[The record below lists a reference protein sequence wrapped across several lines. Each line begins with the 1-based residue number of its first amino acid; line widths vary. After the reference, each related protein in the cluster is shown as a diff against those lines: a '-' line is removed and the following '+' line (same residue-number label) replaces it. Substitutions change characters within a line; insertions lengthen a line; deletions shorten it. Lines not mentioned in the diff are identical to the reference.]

1 MSIKVLH
8 VVGAMNMG
16 GTETMLMNIF
26 RSLDREDVQF
36 DFVSFT
42 NQEAYYDE
50 EIKTLG
56 GRVIYVSKSTSV
68 FQLKKVIQEYGP
80 YDVVHSHTLF
90 NCGIANLAAK
100 LAGVP
105 IRIAH
110 AHTTLDNS
118 ESFVRKL
125 YIKTMQRLIRGTSTY
140 YMACSQAAANYLFG
154 DQVGHSKEYMYLPNM
169 INYDKLLIPNEE
181 NIKKFKEKYQL
192 EDKYVIGHIGRL
204 TEAKNHRYLIDIIDQ
219 IRKLNDKAV
228 LLLVGDGQ
236 LRSELEL
243 LVQEKQ
249 LQQHVIFTGLQTDVS
264 NALYNMDVFVFPS
277 IFEGLGLVLLEAQ
290 LCGLPCVVS
299 EAIQPEADLGM
310 NLMTTLQLDEG
321 VDSWCDEILEK
332 VHTQEVDLMT
342 KQKALFNKGYTNE
355 QIINRLVNIYQ
366 GGEI

>member
-1 MSIKVLH
+1 MKMKVLH

-16 GTETMLMNIF
+16 GTETMLMNVF
-26 RSLDREDVQF
+26 RSLDREKVQF
-36 DFVSFT
+36 DFISFT
-42 NQEAYYDE
+42 NQDAYYDE
-50 EIKTLG
+50 EIRNLG
-56 GRVIYVSKSTSV
+56 GRIIYVSKSTSV
-68 FQLKKVIQEYGP
+68 FEIKRVIQEFGP
-80 YDVVHSHTLF
+80 YDVIHSHTLF

-100 LAGVP
+100 IAGVP

-110 AHTTLDNS
+110 AHTTLDS
-118 ESFVRKL
+118 SDGFIRKL
-125 YIKTMQRLIRGTSTY
+125 YINLMQKLIKVTSTHFLS
-140 YMACSQAAANYLFG
+140 CSQAAATYLFG
-154 DQVGHSKEYMYLPNM
+154 NKITNSSKYMYLPNM
-169 INYDKLLIPNEE
+169 IDYASLMVPNQET
-181 NIKKFKEKYQL
+181 IQQFKQEYQL
-192 EDKYVIGHIGRL
+192 ENRFVIGHVGRL
-204 TEAKNHRYLIDIIDQ
+204 TKAKNHRFLIDLIEQ
-219 IRKLNDKAV
+219 IKNVKKEAV

-310 NLMTTLQLDEG
+310 NLMTTLQLNEG
-321 VDSWCDEILEK
+321 VNSWCDEILEK
-332 VHTQEVDLMT
+332 VHKQEVDLIT
-342 KQKALFNKGYTNE
+342 KQKALSNKGYTSE

-366 GGEI
+366 GGDV

>member
-1 MSIKVLH
+1 MPVKVLH

-16 GTETMLMNIF
+16 GTETMLMNVL
-26 RSLDREDVQF
+26 RSIDPEQVEFHFL
-36 DFVSFT
+36 SFS
-42 NQEAYYDE
+42 NKEAYYDQ
-50 EIKTLG
+50 EIEQLG
-56 GRVIYVSKSTSV
+56 GKIIHLNKATSV
-68 FQLKKVIQEYGP
+68 KDFRELMGKYGP

-100 LAGVP
+100 LEKVP

-110 AHTTLDNS
+110 AHTTSDNS
-118 ESFVRKL
+118 HSFLRKS
-125 YIKTMQRLIRGTSTY
+125 YIQLMRFLIKINSTHFL
-140 YMACSQAAANYLFG
+140 ACSQEAASYLFG
-154 DQVGHSKEYMYLPNM
+154 VSAKKSPKYVYLPNM
-169 INYDKLLIPNEE
+169 IDYKALFNPDRKAIED
-181 NIKKFKEKYQL
+181 FKNQYQL
-192 EDKYVIGHIGRL
+192 EGRFVIGHVGRM
-204 TEAKNHRYLIDIIDQ
+204 TEAKNHKFLIHLINQIKDIQ
-219 IRKLNDKAV
+219 KNAV
-228 LLLVGDGQ
+228 LLLVGDGE
-236 LRSELEL
+236 LRKELEL
-243 LVQEKQ
+243 LVEEKQ
-249 LQQHVIFTGLQTDVS
+249 LQDYVIFTGVQDNVS
-264 NALYNMDVFVFPS
+264 SAYCNMDVFAFPS
-277 IFEGLGLVLLEAQ
+277 LFEGLGLVLLEAQ

>member
-1 MSIKVLH
+1 MRILH
-8 VVGAMNMG
+8 IVGAMNMG

-26 RSLDREDVQF
+26 RLLDREEVQF

-42 NQEAYYDE
+42 NQDAYYDE
-50 EIKTLG
+50 EIRNLG
-56 GRVIYVSKSTSV
+56 GRIIYVSKSTSV
-68 FQLKKVIQEYGP
+68 FELKRVIQEFGP

-110 AHTTLDNS
+110 AHTTLDS
-118 ESFVRKL
+118 SDSFIRKL
-125 YIKTMQRLIRGTSTY
+125 YINLMQKLIKVTSTHFLS
-140 YMACSQAAANYLFG
+140 CSQAAATYLFG
-154 DQVGHSKEYMYLPNM
+154 NKITNSSKYMYLPNM
-169 INYDKLLIPNEE
+169 IDYERLLMPNKE

-192 EDKYVIGHIGRL
+192 ENRYVIGHIGRL

-219 IRKLNDKAV
+219 MRKVNDQV
-228 LLLVGDGQ
+228 ILLLVGDGV
-236 LRSELEL
+236 LRPELEL
-243 LVQEKQ
+243 LIKEKK
-249 LQQHVIFTGLQTDVS
+249 LQNHVVFTGVQSDVS
-264 NALYNMDVFVFPS
+264 SALYNMDVFVFPS

-299 EAIQPEADLGM
+299 EAIQPEADLGI